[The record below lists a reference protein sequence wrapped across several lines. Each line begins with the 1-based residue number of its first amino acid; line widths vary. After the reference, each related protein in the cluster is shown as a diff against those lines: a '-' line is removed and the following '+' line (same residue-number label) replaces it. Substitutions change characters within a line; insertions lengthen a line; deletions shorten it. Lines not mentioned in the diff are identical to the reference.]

1 MKNYL
6 FLSFVLAAS
15 FASAQNFIP
24 VEKGSAVKFEIKNL
38 GFNVD
43 GSFTEILGLIQFD
56 EGNLPGS
63 SFNVTV
69 NSNTVNT
76 NNSTRDNHLRGEDYF
91 NVSAYPV
98 IRIVSTRIAKSTA
111 SGYFVFFGKLTIK
124 GISQDVFFPFKT
136 VEEEGGY
143 RFAGEFKI
151 KRRDFNIGGTNSIS
165 NDLKVLLNVLTKKI
179 K

>member
-24 VEKGSAVKFEIKNL
+24 VEKGSIVKFEINNL
-38 GFNVD
+38 GFKVE
-43 GSFTEILGLIQFD
+43 GTLTEILGSIQFD

-63 SFNVTV
+63 YFNVTV

-76 NNSTRDNHLRGEDYF
+76 NNSTRDKHLRSEDYF
-91 NVSAYPV
+91 NITAYPV
-98 IRIVSTRIAKSTA
+98 IRIVSTRIAKSTTQ
-111 SGYFVFFGKLTIK
+111 GYFVFFGKLTIK
-124 GISQDVFFPFKT
+124 GISQDIVFPFKAL
-136 VEEEGGY
+136 EEEGAY
-143 RFAGEFKI
+143 RFTGEFNI

-165 NDLKVLLNVLTKKI
+165 NDLKVVLNVLTEKK
-179 K
+179 

>member
-6 FLSFVLAAS
+6 FLSFLLAAS
-15 FASAQNFIP
+15 FVSAQSFIP
-24 VEKGSAVKFEIKNL
+24 VEKGSFVKFEINNL
-38 GFNVD
+38 GFKVD
-43 GSFTEILGLIQFD
+43 GSFTVILGSIQFE

-98 IRIVSTRIAKSTA
+98 IRIVSTRIAKSTTE
-111 SGYFVFFGKLTIK
+111 GYFVFFGKLTIK
-124 GISQDVFFPFKT
+124 GIGQDIVFPFKAVT
-136 VEEEGGY
+136 EDDAY
-143 RFAGEFKI
+143 RFTGEFKI

-165 NDLKVLLNVLTKKI
+165 NDLKVVLNVLTEKK
-179 K
+179 